1 VTDDWVEL
9 LSALTAA
16 DVRFLVVGAHALA
29 VHGLPRGTQ
38 DLDVW
43 IERSAENAART
54 WRALAAF
61 GAPLESIDV
70 SQTVFEQS
78 NVVVQL
84 GLPPNRIDLM
94 TGISGVAEFSE
105 AWSRRVEGPV
115 RGRPVPFLGR
125 ADLIATKRAAGRPK
139 DLADVAALE
148 EQEKR

>member
-1 VTDDWVEL
+1 MTDDWLEL
-9 LSALTAA
+9 LSELATAE
-16 DVRFLVVGAHALA
+16 VRFLVVGAHALA
-29 VHGLPRGTQ
+29 VHGIPRGTQ

-43 IERSAENAART
+43 IERSAENAARA

-70 SQTVFEQS
+70 SRTDLEQP

-105 AWSRRVEGPV
+105 AWSRRVESPV
-115 RGRPVPFLGR
+115 RGRSIPFLGR
-125 ADLIATKRAAGRPK
+125 ADLIANKRSSGRPK

-148 EQEKR
+148 EQEKP